1 MASESSVEAYTRA
14 LKMGCKCLECK
25 LEIYCLFYNEN
36 DDDFEYSLKKGFY
49 DNFCTVPIQ

>member
-25 LEIYCLFYNEN
+25 SHIQLKSLMYGRPWAKQIKFIY
-36 DDDFEYSLKKGFY
+36 
-49 DNFCTVPIQ
+49 